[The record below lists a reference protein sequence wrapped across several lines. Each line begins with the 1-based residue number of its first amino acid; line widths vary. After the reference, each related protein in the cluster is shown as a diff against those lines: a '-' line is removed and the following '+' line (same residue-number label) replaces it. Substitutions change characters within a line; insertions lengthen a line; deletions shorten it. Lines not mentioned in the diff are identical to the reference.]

1 MRSWTEWGHE
11 KALFRRVVAA
21 AATGLALA
29 FFIGIHFFI
38 DRLAAVVLH
47 GYPRLLAIANA
58 TFGVG
63 FLLVYLALV
72 LEMVGAFIPR
82 LGRRLEILTGSSE
95 ATGSGEQP

>member
-1 MRSWTEWGHE
+1 M
-11 KALFRRVVAA
+11 FRRVATA

-38 DRLAAVVLH
+38 DRLAGVVLQE
-47 GYPRLLAIANA
+47 YPRLLAIAHA

-82 LGRRLEILTGSSE
+82 LGRRLGIITGVSDTT
-95 ATGSGEQP
+95 AAGEQP